1 MAGKSYPKPK
11 LWSPKNP
18 QKYAGD
24 SSNIWVRSSWELKVY
39 KWMDSKSYVINW
51 SSEEIAIPYLSPVD
65 NRWHK
70 YYPDVLARI
79 DIGNKIT
86 TFLVEIKPYN
96 QTIEPKTKKR
106 ITKNYINEVCT
117 WGINSAKWKAAKEYC
132 LDRKWEF
139 KLLTEKD
146 LF

>member
-18 QKYAGD
+18 QKYTGD
-24 SSNIWVRSSWELKVY
+24 SSNIWIRSSWELKVY
-39 KWMDSKSYVINW
+39 KWMDLKSNVISW

-79 DIGNKIT
+79 DVGNKII

-96 QTIEPKTKKR
+96 QTIEPKIKKR

-117 WGINSAKWKAAKEYC
+117 WGVNSAKWKAAEEYC
-132 LDRKWEF
+132 LDRKWKF